1 MNIVRRTTFDE
12 LRSED
17 IHSEYDPRNVHN
29 GIVLSLKGG
38 SKVDGMKKSLS
49 EIVGS
54 KNVIDSP
61 EILESFSRDESF
73 AKPMM
78 PVLVV
83 KPENA
88 AQVQKL
94 IKWANETKTPLVPVS
109 SGAPHFKGDTVPS
122 VPESVIVDLSGMNKI
137 ISINRKQ
144 RMAVIEPGVTYGQ
157 LQEALAKE
165 GMTLSTSL
173 RPRANKSVLTS
184 VLDVEPRLNCLHQ
197 FNYTEPVRCTEV
209 TFGDGNQV
217 FTGEAGNGVKDL
229 NKQWDQGKW
238 QVHSN
243 GPQMVDMTR
252 MVIQAQGSMGIVTW
266 ASVKCELL
274 PTIKKMYLVPA
285 KKSTE
290 LEDFAYK
297 VIWTRFG
304 DKLYMMNRAYL
315 AGLVGETAERITA
328 LKTELPNW
336 VAAVGISGDI
346 LLPEEKVSYQEKDIA
361 DIAKKTGVPFPK
373 AIPGVSGEEVLTK
386 SINPSGEKSWKQT
399 YKGAF
404 QDIFFITTLD
414 KTSKFIDAMY
424 ELAIEAG
431 YPTEDIGIYIQP
443 QHMGT
448 SVHLEFNLP
457 YDADN
462 AKEVKKVKALYE
474 KASRVMSKLGGYYA
488 RPYDIWA
495 GIQLNKDAQSYEILK
510 RMKNIFDPNNIMNT
524 GKLTLQ

>member
-1 MNIVRRTTFDE
+1 MKQKLV
-12 LRSED
+12 
-17 IHSEYDPRNVHN
+17 
-29 GIVLSLKGG
+29 GIVGA
-38 SKVDGMKKSLS
+38 
-49 EIVGS
+49 
-54 KNVIDSP
+54 KNVIDSQ
-61 EILESFSRDESF
+61 EILESYSKDQSF
-73 AKPMM
+73 ATPMM
-78 PVLVV
+78 PLLVV

-88 AQVQKL
+88 AQVQEL
-94 IKWANETKTPLVPVS
+94 VKWANETKTPLVPVS

-137 ISINRKQ
+137 INISRQQ
-144 RMAVIEPGVTYGQ
+144 RMAVIEPGVTYEQ

-173 RPRANKSVLTS
+173 RPKANKSVLTS
-184 VLDVEPRLNCLHQ
+184 VLEVEPRLNCLHQ
-197 FNYTEPVRCTEV
+197 FNYTEPIRCTEV
-209 TFGDGNQV
+209 TFGDGNQI

-229 NKQWDQGKW
+229 QKQWEQEKW

-243 GPQMVDMTR
+243 GPQMTDMLR
-252 MVIQAQGSMGIVTW
+252 MVLQAQGSMGIVTW

-274 PTIKKMYLVPA
+274 PTIKKMYLLQA
-285 KKSTE
+285 KKSID
-290 LEDFAYK
+290 LEAFTYK
-297 VIWTRFG
+297 VIWSRFG

-315 AGLVGETAERITA
+315 ANLLGESSEKIAE
-328 LKTELPNW
+328 LKAELPNW

-346 LLPEEKVSYQEKDIA
+346 ILPEMKVSGQEADLS
-361 DIAKKTGVPFPK
+361 DIAKLAGLQFLS
-373 AIPGVSGEEVLTK
+373 AIPGATGEEVLSK
-386 SINPSGEKSWKQT
+386 SINPSGEKYWKQT
-399 YKGAF
+399 DKGAF

-457 YDADN
+457 YNPDHAN
-462 AKEVKKVKALYE
+462 EVKKVKGLYE
-474 KASRVMSKLGGYYA
+474 KASREMSKLGGYYA

-495 GIQLNKDAQSYEILK
+495 GIQLNKDAGSYEILK
-510 RMKNIFDPNNIMNT
+510 KMKNIFDPNNIMNT
-524 GKLTLQ
+524 GKLTLK

>member
-1 MNIVRRTTFDE
+1 
-12 LRSED
+12 
-17 IHSEYDPRNVHN
+17 
-29 GIVLSLKGG
+29 
-38 SKVDGMKKSLS
+38 MKKSLS
-49 EIVGS
+49 EIVGVN
-54 KNVIDSP
+54 NVIDSP
-61 EILESFSRDESF
+61 EVLEFYSKDQSF

-88 AQVQKL
+88 AQVQAL

-137 ISINRKQ
+137 ININRQQ

-173 RPRANKSVLTS
+173 RPRASKSVLTS
-184 VLDVEPRLNCLHQ
+184 VLEVEPRLNCLHQ
-197 FNYTEPVRCTEV
+197 FNYTEPLRCTEV
-209 TFGDGNQV
+209 TFGDGNQI
-217 FTGEAGNGVKDL
+217 FTGEAGNGAKDL
-229 NKQWDQGKW
+229 QKQWEQEKW
-238 QVHSN
+238 QVHPN
-243 GPQMVDMTR
+243 GPQMSDMLR
-252 MVIQAQGSMGIVTW
+252 MVLQAQGSMGIVTW

-274 PTIKKMYLVPA
+274 PTIKKMYLLPA
-285 KKSTE
+285 KKSTD

-297 VIWTRFG
+297 VIWSRFG
-304 DKLYMMNRAYL
+304 DKLYLMNRAYL
-315 AGLVGETAERITA
+315 TNLIGETTEKIAKLRA
-328 LKTELPNW
+328 ELPNW

-346 LLPEEKVSYQEKDIA
+346 LLPELKVSNQEQDVA
-361 DIAKKTGVPFPK
+361 DIAKLAGLQFLS
-373 AIPGVSGEEVLTK
+373 AISGATGEEVLTK
-386 SINPSGEKSWKQT
+386 SINPSGEKYWKQT

-431 YPTEDIGIYIQP
+431 YPTEDIGVYIQP

-457 YDADN
+457 YDQDN

-474 KASRVMSKLGGYYA
+474 TASREMSKLGGYYA

-495 GIQLNKDAQSYEILK
+495 GIQLNKDAQSYDFLK

-524 GKLTLQ
+524 GKLTLK

>member
-1 MNIVRRTTFDE
+1 
-12 LRSED
+12 
-17 IHSEYDPRNVHN
+17 
-29 GIVLSLKGG
+29 
-38 SKVDGMKKSLS
+38 MKKTLS
-49 EIVGS
+49 EIVGIE
-54 KNVIDSP
+54 NVIDSP
-61 EILESFSRDESF
+61 EVLEIYSKDQSF

-78 PVLVV
+78 PVFVV
-83 KPENA
+83 KPEDA
-88 AQVQKL
+88 VQVQEL
-94 IKWANETKTPLVPVS
+94 VKWANETKTPLVPVS

-137 ISINRKQ
+137 ININRQQ

-184 VLDVEPRLNCLHQ
+184 VLEVEPRLNCLHQ

-209 TFGDGNQV
+209 TFGDGNQI
-217 FTGEAGNGVKDL
+217 FTGEAGNGAKDL
-229 NKQWDQGKW
+229 HTQWEQEKW

-243 GPQMVDMTR
+243 GPQMVDMLR
-252 MVIQAQGSMGIVTW
+252 MVLQAQGSMGIVTW

-274 PTIKKMYLVPA
+274 PAIQKMYLLPT
-285 KKSTE
+285 KKSAD

-297 VIWTRFG
+297 VIWSRFG

-315 AGLVGETAERITA
+315 ANLLGETSEKIAKK
-328 LKTELPNW
+328 KTELPNW

-346 LLPEEKVSYQEKDIA
+346 LLPEMKVSGQEQDIA
-361 DIAKKTGVPFPK
+361 DIAKQTGLQFLTAVTG
-373 AIPGVSGEEVLTK
+373 AAGEEVLAK
-386 SINPSGEKSWKQT
+386 SINPSGEKYWKQT

-424 ELAIEAG
+424 GLAIEAG

-448 SVHLEFNLP
+448 SVHLEFNFP
-457 YDADN
+457 YDPDN
-462 AKEVKKVKALYE
+462 AKEVKKVKGLYE
-474 KASRVMSKLGGYYA
+474 KASLKMSKLGGYYA

-510 RMKNIFDPNNIMNT
+510 KMKSIFDPNNIMNT

>member
-1 MNIVRRTTFDE
+1 
-12 LRSED
+12 
-17 IHSEYDPRNVHN
+17 
-29 GIVLSLKGG
+29 
-38 SKVDGMKKSLS
+38 MKKTLS
-49 EIVGS
+49 EIVGI

-61 EILESFSRDESF
+61 EVLETYAKDQSF

-78 PVLVV
+78 PVMVV

-88 AQVQKL
+88 AQVQEL
-94 IKWANETKTPLVPVS
+94 VKWANETKTPLVPVS

-137 ISINRKQ
+137 ININRQQ
-144 RMAVIEPGVTYGQ
+144 RMAIIEPGVTYGQ

-173 RPRANKSVLTS
+173 KPRANKSVLTS
-184 VLDVEPRLNCLHQ
+184 VLEVEPRLNCLHQ

-209 TFGDGNQV
+209 TFGDGNQI
-217 FTGEAGNGVKDL
+217 FTGEAGNGAKDL
-229 NKQWDQGKW
+229 QKQWEQEKW
-238 QVHSN
+238 QVNSN
-243 GPQMVDMTR
+243 GPQMTDMLR
-252 MVIQAQGSMGIVTW
+252 MVLQAQGSMGIVTW

-274 PTIKKMYLVPA
+274 PTIKKMYLLPA
-285 KKSTE
+285 KKATD

-297 VIWTRFG
+297 VIWSRLG

-315 AGLVGETAERITA
+315 ANLLGETTEKITE
-328 LKTELPNW
+328 LKAELPNW
-336 VAAVGISGDI
+336 IAAVGISGDI
-346 LLPEEKVSYQEKDIA
+346 ILPEMKVSGQEQDIA
-361 DIAKKTGVPFPK
+361 DIAKQTGLQFLS
-373 AIPGVSGEEVLTK
+373 AIPGASGEEVLSK
-386 SINPSGEKSWKQT
+386 SINPSGEKYWKQA
-399 YKGAF
+399 YKGGF

-457 YDADN
+457 YSPDN
-462 AKEVKKVKALYE
+462 AKEVKKVKGLYE
-474 KASRVMSKLGGYYA
+474 KASREMSKLGGYYA

-495 GIQLNKDAQSYEILK
+495 GIQLNKDAGSYEIVK
-510 RMKNIFDPNNIMNT
+510 KMKNIFDPNNIMNT
-524 GKLTLQ
+524 GKLTLK

>member
-1 MNIVRRTTFDE
+1 MESSMKQKLV
-12 LRSED
+12 
-17 IHSEYDPRNVHN
+17 
-29 GIVLSLKGG
+29 GIVGA
-38 SKVDGMKKSLS
+38 
-49 EIVGS
+49 

-61 EILESFSRDESF
+61 EVLETYSKDQSF

-78 PVLVV
+78 PVLIV

-88 AQVQKL
+88 AQVQEL
-94 IKWANETKTPLVPVS
+94 VRWANETKTPLVPVS

-137 ISINRKQ
+137 INVNRQQ
-144 RMAVIEPGVTYGQ
+144 RMAIIEPGVTYGQ

-173 RPRANKSVLTS
+173 RPRANKSVLAS
-184 VLDVEPRLNCLHQ
+184 VLEVEPRLNCLHQ
-197 FNYTEPVRCTEV
+197 FNYTEPLRCTEV
-209 TFGDGNQV
+209 TFGDGNQI
-217 FTGEAGNGVKDL
+217 FTGEAGNGAKDL
-229 NKQWDQGKW
+229 QKQWEQEKW

-243 GPQMVDMTR
+243 GPQMVDMLR
-252 MVIQAQGSMGIVTW
+252 MVLQAQGSMGIVTW

-285 KKSTE
+285 KKSTD
-290 LEDFAYK
+290 LEDFVYQA
-297 VIWTRFG
+297 IWSRFG

-315 AGLVGETAERITA
+315 AGLLGETSEKIAERKA
-328 LKTELPNW
+328 ELPNW

-346 LLPEEKVSYQEKDIA
+346 ILPEMKVSGQEQDIS
-361 DIAKKTGVPFPK
+361 DIAKQTGVQFLK
-373 AIPGVSGEEVLTK
+373 AVTGASGEEVLFK
-386 SINPSGEKSWKQT
+386 SINPSGEMYWKQT

-404 QDIFFITTLD
+404 EDIFFITTLD
-414 KTSKFIDAMY
+414 KTSKFIEAMY

-431 YPTEDIGIYIQP
+431 YPTEDLGIYIQP

-457 YDADN
+457 YDPDN
-462 AKEVKKVKALYE
+462 AKEVKKVKALFD
-474 KASRVMSKLGGYYA
+474 KASREMSKLGGYYA

-510 RMKNIFDPNNIMNT
+510 KMKNIFDPNNVMNT
-524 GKLTLQ
+524 GKLTLK

>member
-1 MNIVRRTTFDE
+1 MESMKQKLV
-12 LRSED
+12 
-17 IHSEYDPRNVHN
+17 
-29 GIVLSLKGG
+29 GIVGP
-38 SKVDGMKKSLS
+38 
-49 EIVGS
+49 
-54 KNVIDSP
+54 KNVVDSP
-61 EILESFSRDESF
+61 EVLAVYSKDQSF
-73 AKPMM
+73 AAPMM
-78 PVLVV
+78 PVMVV

-88 AQVQKL
+88 VQVQEL
-94 IKWANETKTPLVPVS
+94 VKWANETKTPLVPVS

-137 ISINRKQ
+137 ININRQQ
-144 RMAVIEPGVTYGQ
+144 RMAIIEPGVTYGQ

-184 VLDVEPRLNCLHQ
+184 VLEVEPRLNCLHQ
-197 FNYTEPVRCTEV
+197 FNYTEPIRCTEV
-209 TFGDGNQV
+209 TFGDGNQI

-229 NKQWDQGKW
+229 QKQWEQEKW
-238 QVHSN
+238 QAHPH
-243 GPQMVDMTR
+243 GPQMSDMLR

-274 PTIKKMYLVPA
+274 PTIKKMYLLPA

-297 VIWTRFG
+297 VIWSRFG
-304 DKLYMMNRAYL
+304 DKLYLMNRAYL
-315 AGLVGETAERITA
+315 ANLIGETAEKIAKLRA
-328 LKTELPNW
+328 DLPNW

-346 LLPEEKVSYQEKDIA
+346 LLPDMKVSGQEQDVA
-361 DIAKKTGVPFPK
+361 DIAKLAGLQFLS
-373 AIPGVSGEEVLTK
+373 AIPGATGEEVLAK
-386 SINPSGEKSWKQT
+386 SINPSGEKHWKQT

-431 YPTEDIGIYIQP
+431 YPTEDIGVYIQP

-457 YDADN
+457 YDQDN
-462 AKEVKKVKALYE
+462 AKEVKKVQGLY
-474 KASRVMSKLGGYYA
+474 KTASREMSKLGGYYA

-495 GIQLNKDAQSYEILK
+495 GIQLNKDAGSYEILK
-510 RMKNIFDPNNIMNT
+510 KMKNIFDPNNIMNT
-524 GKLTLQ
+524 GKLTLK

>member
-1 MNIVRRTTFDE
+1 MET
-12 LRSED
+12 
-17 IHSEYDPRNVHN
+17 
-29 GIVLSLKGG
+29 
-38 SKVDGMKKSLS
+38 MKQKLV
-49 EIVGS
+49 EIVGA
-54 KNVIDSP
+54 KNVLDSQ
-61 EILESFSRDESF
+61 EILESYSKDQSF
-73 AKPMM
+73 TVPMM
-78 PVLVV
+78 PLMVV

-88 AQVQKL
+88 AQVQEL
-94 IKWANETKTPLVPVS
+94 VKWANETKTPLVPVS

-137 ISINRKQ
+137 ISINRQQ
-144 RMAVIEPGVTYGQ
+144 RMAIIEPGVTYEQ

-173 RPRANKSVLTS
+173 RPKANKSVLTS
-184 VLDVEPRLNCLHQ
+184 VLEIEPRLNCLHQ
-197 FNYTEPVRCTEV
+197 FNYTEPIRCTEV
-209 TFGDGNQV
+209 TFGDGNQI
-217 FTGEAGNGVKDL
+217 FTGEAGNGAKDL
-229 NKQWDQGKW
+229 EKQWEQEKW
-238 QVHSN
+238 QVHAN
-243 GPQMVDMTR
+243 GPQMTDMTR
-252 MVIQAQGSMGIVTW
+252 MVLQAQGSMGIVTW

-274 PTIKKMYLVPA
+274 PTIKKTYLLPA
-285 KKSTE
+285 KRSTD

-297 VIWTRFG
+297 VIWSRFG

-315 AGLVGETAERITA
+315 ANLLGETAEKIAER
-328 LKTELPNW
+328 KTELPNW
-336 VAAVGISGDI
+336 VAVVGISGDI
-346 LLPEEKVSYQEKDIA
+346 LLPEMKVSGQEQDIA
-361 DIAKKTGVPFPK
+361 DIAKMAGLHFLS
-373 AIPGVSGEEVLTK
+373 AIPGATGEEVLDK
-386 SINPSGEKSWKQT
+386 SINPSGEKYWKQT

-424 ELAIEAG
+424 EMAIEAG

-457 YDADN
+457 YNPDN
-462 AKEVKKVKALYE
+462 AKEVKKVKGLYE
-474 KASRVMSKLGGYYA
+474 KASREMSKLGGYYA

-524 GKLTLQ
+524 GKLTLK